1 MDELTPKLETD
12 EHIVLKGQS
21 ESKSS
26 FMENE
31 SLYVLIGLIFF
42 VPLILI
48 CFSNAN
54 IFAKLI
60 PIILCLG
67 IYILYIMFLYKLYLK
82 SGKYQYYWVTNK
94 NLYYKNIYSICNS
107 RTFDAV
113 FEITDIKKINLSD
126 IYEFESL
133 YRIGDRDFHLKSL
146 IIKYNS
152 IDAETGEQDITQLE
166 IRHLKD
172 YENVL
177 QTISDMRKD
186 G

>member
-1 MDELTPKLETD
+1 MNENITPTLETD
-12 EHIVLKGQS
+12 EYVILKGRS
-21 ESKSS
+21 EAKCS

-31 SLYVLIGLIFF
+31 SLYVLIGLFF
-42 VPLILI
+42 FIPLILI

-67 IYILYIMFLYKLYLK
+67 IYILYVMFLYKLYLK

-113 FEITDIKKINLSD
+113 FEITDIQKINLSD
-126 IYEFESL
+126 IHEFESL
-133 YRIGDRDFHLKSL
+133 YRIGDKDFHLKSL
-146 IIKYNS
+146 IIKYNT
-152 IDAETGEQDITQLE
+152 IDAKTGEQDIAQLE
-166 IRHLKD
+166 IRHLED
-172 YENVL
+172 YESVIK
-177 QTISDMRKD
+177 TINANK
-186 G
+186 

>member
-1 MDELTPKLETD
+1 MKELTPNLEAD
-12 EHIVLKGQS
+12 EYIVLKGQS

-31 SLYVLIGLIFF
+31 SLYVLIGLFF
-42 VPLILI
+42 FIPLILI

-67 IYILYIMFLYKLYLK
+67 IYILYVMFLYKLYLK

-94 NLYYKNIYSICNS
+94 NLYYKNVYSICNS

-113 FEITDIKKINLSD
+113 FEVTDIQKINLSD
-126 IYEFESL
+126 ICEFETI
-133 YRIGDRDFHLKSL
+133 YRMGDRDFHLKSL
-146 IIKYNS
+146 IIKYNT
-152 IDAETGEQDITQLE
+152 IDAKTGEQDIAQLE
-166 IRHLKD
+166 IRHLED
-172 YENVL
+172 YESVIK
-177 QTISDMRKD
+177 TINANK
-186 G
+186 